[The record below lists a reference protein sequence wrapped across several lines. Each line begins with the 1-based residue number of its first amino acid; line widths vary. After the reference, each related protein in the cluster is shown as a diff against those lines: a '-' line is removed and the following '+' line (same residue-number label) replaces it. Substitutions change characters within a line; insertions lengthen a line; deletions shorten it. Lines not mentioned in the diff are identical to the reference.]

1 MASTLLNGL
10 VDVFYL
16 KDVIFFYLKTRS
28 TPPKTAPKWDGGGPS
43 ISMDPK
49 RIYSAR
55 NVS

>member
-28 TPPKTAPKWDGGGPS
+28 TPPSSAPKWAGGGPS